1 MKNHLL
7 LRMILILVGMI
18 IYGSGFHTA
27 MAHAPGDSHGVVWS
41 AYAQQVAETPIP
53 TEVSS
58 AAAVETPEARQLP
71 PVGSNAGLV
80 IGASVI
86 VLIIIGG
93 VLGTRRKLKH

>member
-1 MKNHLL
+1 
-7 LRMILILVGMI
+7 MI
-18 IYGSGFHTA
+18 IYGSGFHAA
-27 MAHAPGDSHGVVWS
+27 MAHSQADNHGIVWS
-41 AYAQQVAETPIP
+41 AYAQQESGTPVP
-53 TEVSS
+53 TEVAS
-58 AAAVETPEARQLP
+58 AALVETPEARRLP

>member
-1 MKNHLL
+1 MNNHFS
-7 LRMILILVGMI
+7 LRVLLILAGVI

-27 MAHAPGDSHGVVWS
+27 MARSPGDNHGVVWAVS
-41 AYAQQVAETPIP
+41 AQQVDQTPAP
-53 TEVSS
+53 SDVSS
-58 AAAVETPEARQLP
+58 ADLIETPEARQLP
-71 PVGSNAGLV
+71 PVGSNAGLI